1 MDKFEEWIKTWI
13 KGISNSPARSRK
25 DHKVATMKM
34 DILYSCLL
42 KYREL
47 KEKEENLKMTEDISW
62 IYKRIN
68 ELDKEITEAY
78 KEKSRLNRLLREKT
92 TLDGYFSTE
101 QVDTY
106 YR

>member
-1 MDKFEEWIKTWI
+1 
-13 KGISNSPARSRK
+13 
-25 DHKVATMKM
+25 
-34 DILYSCLL
+34 
-42 KYREL
+42 
-47 KEKEENLKMTEDISW
+47 MTEDISW

-78 KEKSRLNRLLREKT
+78 REKSRLNRLLREKT

-101 QVDTY
+101 YIEAY